1 MQNQVCRSAAET
13 RRSDPSGGRASG
25 FADVHLTGAAAVG
38 GGRDDVLRGGRLAG
52 RLRLQLFARSLGCV
66 LGLHRLFGLQLG
78 LTVRDHVVRL
88 QGPRRELYRTL
99 PTPSATMSNDEKY
112 ENLTLHLGDAI

>member
-1 MQNQVCRSAAET
+1 MHNQVCKSAAET
-13 RRSDPSGGRASG
+13 WRGTPTASGRMLG

-38 GGRDDVLRGGRLAG
+38 GGRDDVLRGGWLAG
-52 RLRLQLFARSLGCV
+52 SLLLQRFAGSLGCV

-88 QGPRRELYRTL
+88 QRP
-99 PTPSATMSNDEKY
+99 NK
-112 ENLTLHLGDAI
+112 

>member
-1 MQNQVCRSAAET
+1 MQNLVRTSAAET
-13 RRSDPSGGRASG
+13 CSTSG

-38 GGRDDVLRGGRLAG
+38 GGGDDVLRGGWLAG
-52 RLRLQLFARSLGCV
+52 WLLLQLFAGVLGRV

-88 QGPRRELYRTL
+88 QGPRGDTD
-99 PTPSATMSNDEKY
+99 PINPPSCQT
-112 ENLTLHLGDAI
+112 

>member
-13 RRSDPSGGRASG
+13 RRSDPSSG

-52 RLRLQLFARSLGCV
+52 RLLLQLFARSLGIA

-78 LTVRDHVVRL
+78 LAVRDHVVRL
-88 QGPRRELYRTL
+88 QGPRRELHRML
-99 PTPSATMSNDEKY
+99 ATPPATMSNDEKY